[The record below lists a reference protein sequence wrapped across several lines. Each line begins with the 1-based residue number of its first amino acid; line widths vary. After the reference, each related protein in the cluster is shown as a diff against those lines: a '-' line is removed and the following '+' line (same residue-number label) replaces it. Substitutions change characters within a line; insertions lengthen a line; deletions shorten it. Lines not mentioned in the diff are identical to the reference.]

1 MLKMQIKLGLG
12 SPTPSSEL
20 YMYNMYIIHDTSNRV
35 RFRILKLKNADQ
47 IRVRVPDSEF
57 RVNYVDVQCCQ
68 GNTLYRVRFRILKMQ
83 IKLRLGSPTPSQGYI
98 CRCAML
104 SG

>member
-20 YMYNMYIIHDTSNRV
+20 TCTYIHDTSNRV